1 MKKIIGITLVLLFI
15 VVIILPYLRPGAG
28 GSPHYVQFETAEQLQ
43 TYLKY
48 APGKT
53 PLIGAHRGG
62 PEKGF
67 PENAIETFQHSL
79 RYAPCLIECD
89 IRKTKDGQLVF
100 MHDASLDRTTTG
112 NGAVSDYT
120 LPELKKLRLK
130 DNFGAVTDYRIPTLS
145 EVLNWTVGKA
155 ILELDVKASVSPE
168 EILQAIL
175 QAKALPYVVIIT
187 YTIEQL
193 KIYRDLHPDLMISA
207 SAKSVEGVQRV
218 LATGINPRRL
228 LVFAGVSEPAPEVY
242 ELLHQNGIRAILG
255 TMHNIDNRAA
265 KRGISVYLQVL
276 ANGADILATDN
287 VPLAAQAIREF
298 KK

>member
-28 GSPHYVQFETAEQLQ
+28 GSSHYVQFETAEQLQ

-187 YTIEQL
+187 YSIEQL

-218 LATGINPRRL
+218 LASGINPRRL
-228 LVFAGVSEPAPEVY
+228 LVFVGVSEPAPEVY

>member
-1 MKKIIGITLVLLFI
+1 MKKIIGIALVLLF
-15 VVIILPYLRPGAG
+15 VLVIILPYLRPKTD
-28 GSPHYVQFETAEQLQ
+28 GSPHYVQFETVEQLQ
-43 TYLKY
+43 QYLRY

-62 PEKGF
+62 PEKEF
-67 PENAIETFQHSL
+67 PENAIETFQHTL

-89 IRKTKDGQLVF
+89 VRKTGDGQLVF

-120 LPELKKLRLK
+120 LPELRKLRLK
-130 DNFGAVTDYRIPTLS
+130 DNYGTVTDCRIPTIG
-145 EVLNWTVGKA
+145 EVLNWAVGKA
-155 ILELDVKASVSPE
+155 ILELDIKAGVTPE

-187 YTIEQL
+187 YTIDQL
-193 KIYRDLHPDLMISA
+193 EVYRDLHPELMISA

-228 LVFAGVSEPAPEVY
+228 LVFVGVSEPAPEVY

-255 TMHNIDNRAA
+255 TMHNIDNKAA
-265 KRGISVYLQVL
+265 KRGIPVYLKVL
-276 ANGADILATDN
+276 KNGADILATDN
-287 VPLAAQAIREF
+287 VPLAARAIRQFE
-298 KK
+298 K

>member
-28 GSPHYVQFETAEQLQ
+28 GSPYYVQFETAEQLQ

-89 IRKTKDGQLVF
+89 IRKTKDGQLVL

-130 DNFGAVTDYRIPTLS
+130 DNFGTVTDYRIPTLS

-187 YTIEQL
+187 YTMEQL

-218 LATGINPRRL
+218 LASGINPRRL
-228 LVFAGVSEPAPEVY
+228 LVFAGVSEPAPEVC

>member
-43 TYLKY
+43 AYLKY

-187 YTIEQL
+187 YSIEQL

-228 LVFAGVSEPAPEVY
+228 LVFVGVSEPAPEVY